1 MLFLKPPKI
10 LGKICTYDPLYSKR
24 ARCLSEPHM
33 LIHYKQ
39 KQITNNLKQNAK
51 MNNRMIQITDAKVRG
66 FWADSKKMA
75 RFLSKLLRQDI
86 GFATK

>member
-1 MLFLKPPKI
+1 
-10 LGKICTYDPLYSKR
+10 
-24 ARCLSEPHM
+24 M

-66 FWADSKKMA
+66 FWADSKKLA
-75 RFLSKLLRQDI
+75 RILSKLLRQGK
-86 GFATK
+86 GFATELGKRVRLCRKGHKKRAPLSPIIC

>member
-1 MLFLKPPKI
+1 MSGYVLCFL
-10 LGKICTYDPLYSKR
+10 LYFSYSTIVQKFGRVGNSKR
-24 ARCLSEPHM
+24 ARCLSEPRM

-66 FWADSKKMA
+66 FWADSKK
-75 RFLSKLLRQDI
+75 
-86 GFATK
+86 FA

>member
-1 MLFLKPPKI
+1 
-10 LGKICTYDPLYSKR
+10 
-24 ARCLSEPHM
+24 
-33 LIHYKQ
+33 
-39 KQITNNLKQNAK
+39 

-66 FWADSKKMA
+66 YGADSKNLG

>member
-1 MLFLKPPKI
+1 MFNLMSNFSGSLH
-10 LGKICTYDPLYSKR
+10 
-24 ARCLSEPHM
+24 LSEPHM

-66 FWADSKKMA
+66 FWADSKKLA
-75 RFLSKLLRQDI
+75 
-86 GFATK
+86 